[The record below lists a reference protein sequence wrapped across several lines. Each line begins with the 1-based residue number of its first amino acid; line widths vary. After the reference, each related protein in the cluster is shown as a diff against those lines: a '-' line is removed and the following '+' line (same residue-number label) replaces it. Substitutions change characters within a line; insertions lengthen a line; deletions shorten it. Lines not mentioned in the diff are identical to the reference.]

1 MDKKGIRIELKQRER
16 SFLESGA
23 AASESRRILSA
34 LEALP
39 EFRAAGCVLIYMSF
53 PGDVETAEFG
63 E

>member
-1 MDKKGIRIELKQRER
+1 MELKQRER

-39 EFRAAGCVLIYMSF
+39 EFRAAGCVLIYMSI
-53 PGDVETAEFG
+53 PGEV
-63 E
+63 